1 MQRSHFALTHAI
13 KDHLYVPIANE
24 KPSASSS
31 TMRVLA
37 QIPSYHAEQTAVPFS
52 NGLMQPTV
60 CCNAE
65 AKAECSWTSPVLAKM
80 STPLDSGNT
89 STFDCATVRILTEDS
104 AECETCKTSD
114 IL

>member
-1 MQRSHFALTHAI
+1 MQRSHFALTHEI

-24 KPSASSS
+24 KHSASSS
-31 TMRVLA
+31 TMRVSA
-37 QIPSYHAEQTAVPFS
+37 EIPSYHAEQTAVPFS

-65 AKAECSWTSPVLAKM
+65 AKADCCWTSPVLSKM
-80 STPLDSGNT
+80 SASLYSETRPP
-89 STFDCATVRILTEDS
+89 FDCATVCILTEDS
-104 AECETCKTSD
+104 AERETCKTSD